1 MIQMA
6 RMVAPVAVIEI
17 RDNVDINSV
26 MNTDSV
32 PLPPSRQSAAHRR
45 LLVAVPMV
53 TISWLLLV
61 LILIGASIRI
71 QRWELAPGEA
81 MPVSSRIT
89 FAAVKGG
96 KTPERHRAPNA
107 IRFVTA
113 FTGQVSILDS
123 VIGWID
129 PHVKIETYL
138 EHFGT
143 RTPSTSRRLGYQAMV
158 GAKQI
163 AEYVAMTKLGLKP
176 ELRNGRVLIEELVCQ
191 GAPDSGSACKTL
203 DVGQTITHVDG
214 VPTPTL
220 IELARELAGRKVGEK
235 VVVTVLP
242 YDSSGATPDP
252 SKAVKKAITLMPSP
266 EQPDRAIIG
275 IVPADTRTVSLPFE
289 VRIST
294 SDIGGP
300 SAGLAFTLA
309 LLDELTKGNLMGKG
323 GVVAT
328 GTINEDGTV
337 GAIGALEQK
346 AVAVRNA
353 GATLFL
359 VPAGQSDEEIS
370 QAQAA
375 AGKKVK
381 IVRVGTVDDALAALR
396 AHGGDPF
403 VPLVA
408 S

>member
-1 MIQMA
+1 
-6 RMVAPVAVIEI
+6 
-17 RDNVDINSV
+17 
-26 MNTDSV
+26 
-32 PLPPSRQSAAHRR
+32 
-45 LLVAVPMV
+45 MV
-53 TISWLLLV
+53 TISWLILV
-61 LILIGASIRI
+61 LILVGASIRI

-89 FAAVKGG
+89 FAPVKGG
-96 KTPERHRAPNA
+96 KAPDRFRATNA

-129 PHVKIETYL
+129 PRVKIETYR
-138 EHFGT
+138 EHFGS

-163 AEYVAMTKLGLKP
+163 AEYVAMTKLGLNP
-176 ELRNGRVLIEELVCQ
+176 TLRNGRVLIEELVCE
-191 GAPDSGSACKTL
+191 GAPGTGSACRTL

-220 IELARELAGRKVGEK
+220 IELARELAGRKVGDK
-235 VVVTVLP
+235 VVVTILP
-242 YDSSGATPDP
+242 YDSSGATPDS
-252 SKAVKKAITLMPSP
+252 SKAVKKKITLMPSP

-294 SDIGGP
+294 TDIGGP

-309 LLDELTKGNLMGKG
+309 LLDELTKGNLMGDG

-353 GATLFL
+353 GASLFL
-359 VPAGQSDEEIS
+359 VPAGQTDEEIA
-370 QAQAA
+370 QAQVA
-375 AGKKVK
+375 AGKTVK
-381 IVRVGTVDDALAALR
+381 IVRVRTVDDALVALR

-403 VPLVA
+403 VPLTT